1 MDFLY
6 DPASW
11 VAIAS
16 ILFVALIIYLK
27 VPGMV
32 TDALDR
38 RAREIADELDGA
50 RKLRDEA
57 QALLASYQRRTA
69 HAEQEIE
76 EIVELARAEAVQMS
90 KEMQAS
96 LKAQAERRRKLA
108 EEKIAHAE
116 ALAIQEV
123 RAAAVDAAVG
133 AARTLIAERLS
144 AEKARE
150 LVNQSI
156 SDLRGKLH

>member
-11 VAIAS
+11 VAIATV
-16 ILFVALIIYLK
+16 LFVAMIIYLK
-27 VPGMV
+27 VPGMISE
-32 TDALDR
+32 ALDK
-38 RAREIADELDGA
+38 RAREIADELNGA

-69 HAEQEIE
+69 HAEREVE

-90 KEMQAS
+90 EEMQAS
-96 LKAQAERRRKLA
+96 LKAQAERRSKLA

-116 ALAIQEV
+116 AQAIQEV

-133 AARTLIAERLS
+133 AARILIADRLS
-144 AEKARE
+144 AEKARD
-150 LVNQSI
+150 LVNQSV

>member
-16 ILFVALIIYLK
+16 VLFVALIIYLK
-27 VPGMV
+27 VPGMI
-32 TDALDR
+32 TGALDK
-38 RAREIADELDGA
+38 RAIEIADELDGA

-57 QALLASYQRRTA
+57 QSLLASYQRRTA
-69 HAEQEIE
+69 HAEREVE
-76 EIVELARAEAVQMS
+76 EIVELARSEAVQMS

-96 LKAQAERRRKLA
+96 LKAQAERRSKLA

-116 ALAIQEV
+116 AQAIQEV

-133 AARTLIAERLS
+133 AARTLIANRLS

-156 SDLRGKLH
+156 GELRGKLH